1 MMRYQE
7 IKEQLIQEISQLE
20 PGTRLP
26 SRPTLCSRLDT
37 NRTTLDRAIKELER
51 EGMLY
56 SRNGSGTYVIGLV
69 QGKLPTTENW
79 GVIVP
84 NVMDH
89 VYPSLARGIE
99 NIACRYSANVILC
112 NSDDDV
118 EKQNRYIKRL
128 LLSGVSGFIIVPV
141 ITRSAEVTS
150 RLYGTLL
157 DSNIPFVFCH
167 RGVEGIRVP
176 IVKSNDFYGGY
187 LATKHLISRGY
198 RNIAYI
204 AKQEYSTS
212 VERYQGYVSAL
223 QEHGLP
229 VDRARIFL
237 PQEENPSS
245 SYQFMKRL
253 LTRDASLD
261 AVFCFN
267 DYVAL
272 EVCSAIRDEGKQ
284 ISADI
289 GVIGYDNLPAD
300 NSVSPKITSLA
311 FKSLQIGE
319 RAAEILYELIHQKTK
334 GDWLNYYLF
343 QPSIVLRES
352 CLGPVARMSHAS
364 KERKDVL

>member
-7 IKEQLIQEISQLE
+7 IKEQLVHKIGQLE

-26 SRPTLCSRLDT
+26 SRPDLCVQLDT

-69 QGKLPTTENW
+69 QGKVSTTENW

-99 NIACRYSANVILC
+99 NVACRYSANVILC

-128 LLSGVSGFIIVPV
+128 LLSGVSGFIIVPI
-141 ITRSAEVTS
+141 ITSSVEIS
-150 RLYGTLL
+150 SKLYGTLL
-157 DSNIPFVFCH
+157 DSHIPFVFCH

-187 LATKHLISRGY
+187 IATKHLLSRGY

-204 AKQEYSTS
+204 ARREYSTS
-212 VERYQGYVSAL
+212 VERYHGYVSAI
-223 QEHGLP
+223 QEYGLP
-229 VDRARIFL
+229 VKRERVLL
-237 PQEENPSS
+237 PREERPNS
-245 SYQFMKRL
+245 SYQYMRQL
-253 LTRDASLD
+253 LERDPEVD

-272 EVCSAIRDEGKQ
+272 EVCSAVQDAGKRV
-284 ISADI
+284 SHDI

-300 NSVSPKITSLA
+300 SSVSPKITSLA

-319 RAAEILYELIHQKTK
+319 QAAQVLYEMINQKSK
-334 GDWLNYYLF
+334 GEWTNYYLF

-352 CLGPVARMSHAS
+352 CLGPAGRGNV
-364 KERKDVL
+364 